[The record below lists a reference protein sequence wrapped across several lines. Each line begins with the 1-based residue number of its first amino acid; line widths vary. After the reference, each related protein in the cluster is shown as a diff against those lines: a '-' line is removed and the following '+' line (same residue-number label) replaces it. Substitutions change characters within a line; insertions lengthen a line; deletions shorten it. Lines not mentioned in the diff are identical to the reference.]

1 MMAGTSPGAAVDTI
15 AETFAQAQAR
25 FDAGDLDQAVALGL
39 EVIAAAPGHLDGLNL
54 LGKATWG
61 RGQYQEAVTFFA
73 EMVRLQPGHPVALA
87 NLARVLH
94 AFAVELARVGQLD
107 NAAACLQQAAAL
119 QPDEASHH
127 LQLGAV
133 RQLQGRVP
141 EAILHFERTVAL
153 DPRCVEALLGL
164 GDLHGAA
171 LRFGPAAKWYRWA
184 LAVDPG
190 LEVANFNLAA
200 ILENEARL
208 AESRLY
214 RSRTARPQPLS
225 VEPAPE
231 PALRVLIPWAAG
243 SGNVPIDT
251 LMPRATTTRIRWIV
265 ESATDEQ
272 EAALPAHDVVFN
284 AIGNP
289 DIADLSYDRLSRFGA
304 AHPMLNPPDRV
315 LRTRRDRMPGLLAG
329 IPDLVVPKVLRL
341 RRDQVLEGGL
351 AERLAAQ
358 GLACPLIVRPIGT
371 QGGHGAVRVDAP
383 EGLAAAADSDVDA
396 YYFIAFHDTRGA
408 DGHYRKYRMIF
419 VDRQAY
425 PYHLAISTNWL
436 VHYFSADMLA
446 APWKR
451 EEERRFMEDPGRVLG
466 PAGLAA
472 VAAVARRLDLDYGGI
487 DFTLDA
493 GGRVLV
499 FEANATM
506 LVHLKDD
513 PADFPYKHAVVP
525 AIYRAFD
532 AMLRR
537 ARA

>member
-1 MMAGTSPGAAVDTI
+1 METIEQTFSAA
-15 AETFAQAQAR
+15 EERLRSGQ
-25 FDAGDLDQAVALGL
+25 LDEAVALGL
-39 EVIAAAPGHLDGLNL
+39 EVIARDPGHLAGLNL
-54 LGKATWG
+54 LGKATCG

-73 EMVRLQPGHPVALA
+73 EMLRLQPGHPGALA
-87 NLARVLH
+87 NLAETLH
-94 AFAVELARVGQLD
+94 AFGQKLAGAGQLD
-107 NAAACLQQAAAL
+107 NAAHCFQQAAGL
-119 QPDEASHH
+119 QPGAPKH
-127 LQLGAV
+127 LVHLGAV
-133 RQLQGRVP
+133 RQMQGR
-141 EAILHFERTVAL
+141 EADAILQFERAVAL
-153 DPRCVEALLGL
+153 DPQCVDALLAL

-171 LRFGPAAKWYRWA
+171 LRFEPAARWFRWA
-184 LAVDPG
+184 LAVDPN
-190 LEVANFNLAA
+190 LETANFNLAA

-225 VEPAPE
+225 VEEAPA

-243 SGNVPIDT
+243 SGNVPIDN

-265 ESATDEQ
+265 ECATDAQ
-272 EAALPAHDVVFN
+272 EAELPPHDVVFN

-289 DIADLSYDRLSRFGA
+289 DIADLSFERLSRFGA

-315 LRTRRDRMPGLLAG
+315 LRTRRDLMPGLLEG
-329 IPDLVVPKVLRL
+329 IPGLVVPRVMRL

-351 AERLAAQ
+351 AGRLAAQ
-358 GLACPLIVRPIGT
+358 GLECPVIVRPIGT

-451 EEERRFMEDPGRVLG
+451 EEERRFLEDPAAVLG
-466 PAGLAA
+466 PGGMAA

-487 DFTLDA
+487 DFTLTPD
-493 GGRVLV
+493 GRVLV

>member
-1 MMAGTSPGAAVDTI
+1 MMAGTSAGAAVDILTQ
-15 AETFAQAQAR
+15 TFAQAQAR
-25 FDAGDLDQAVALGL
+25 LAAGDLDQAVALGL
-39 EVIAAAPGHLDGLNL
+39 EVIAARPGHLEGLNL

-73 EMVRLQPGHPVALA
+73 EMLRLEPGHPEALA

-94 AFAVELARVGQLD
+94 AFGMELVRGGQLD
-107 NAAACLQQAAAL
+107 NAAACFQQAASF
-119 QPDEASHH
+119 QPDQADHH

-133 RQLQGRVP
+133 RQLQGREA

-153 DPRCVEALLGL
+153 DPHCVEALLGL

-225 VEPAPE
+225 VETAPE
-231 PALRVLIPWAAG
+231 GLRVLIPWAAG
-243 SGNVPIDT
+243 SGNVPIDN

-265 ESATDEQ
+265 ESATDAQ

-289 DIADLSYDRLSRFGA
+289 DIADLSYDRLSRFAA

-315 LRTRRDRMPGLLAG
+315 ARTRRDRMPGLLAG
-329 IPDLVVPKVLRL
+329 IPGLVVPKVLRL

-358 GLACPLIVRPIGT
+358 GLACPIIVRPIGT
-371 QGGHGAVRVDAP
+371 QGGHGAVLVDAP
-383 EGLAAAADSDVDA
+383 DGLAAAADSDVDA

-419 VDRQAY
+419 VDRQPY
-425 PYHLAISTNWL
+425 PYHLAISTNWM

-451 EEERRFMEDPGRVLG
+451 EEERRFMEDPERVLG
-466 PAGLAA
+466 PAGLAS

-493 GGRVLV
+493 EGRVLV

-513 PADFPYKHAVVP
+513 PADFPYKHVVVP

-537 ARA
+537 RARP